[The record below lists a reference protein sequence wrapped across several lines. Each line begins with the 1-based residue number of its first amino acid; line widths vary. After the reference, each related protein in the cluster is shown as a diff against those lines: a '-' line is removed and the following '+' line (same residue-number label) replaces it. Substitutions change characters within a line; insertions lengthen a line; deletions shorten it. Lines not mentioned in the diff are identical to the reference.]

1 MKYLVDTDWVIDHLR
16 DVENVTE
23 RLEDLAPQGL
33 SLSVISLSELYEGI
47 YYSRDSIQSEQA
59 LKRFLSP
66 EVTILG
72 IDEETCQVFG
82 RERGRLRRAGRSIG
96 DLDVLIAATCLR
108 HDLTLL
114 TNNRGHFE
122 RVEGIEMISV

>member
-16 DVENVTE
+16 GVENVTE

-72 IDEETCQVFG
+72 IDEETCRVFG

>member
-1 MKYLVDTDWVIDHLR
+1 M
-16 DVENVTE
+16 
-23 RLEDLAPQGL
+23 APQGL

-72 IDEETCQVFG
+72 IDEETCRVFG